1 MSKKIFEI
9 SRQEIF
15 TKSNISKIQTLGD
28 LNKVVLQ
35 MLGYFC
41 WTISVI
47 FQGSHPMI
55 RTAGSLKSGPKRTP
69 DEGGRTP
76 SYEPDEFE
84 SDFELD
90 IELIEDFRLCRRR
103 ESYPYPGWLFIPFI

>member
-1 MSKKIFEI
+1 MLDDFDNF
-9 SRQEIF
+9 SRVTSYDTESERVESW
-15 TKSNISKIQTLGD
+15 KSES
-28 LNKVVLQ
+28 
-35 MLGYFC
+35 
-41 WTISVI
+41 
-47 FQGSHPMI
+47 
-55 RTAGSLKSGPKRTP
+55 KRTT

-76 SYEPDEFE
+76 FYEPDEFE